1 LNPRAPPPPDLLSRI
16 FLAFLLC
23 ASARAAVTRIDLA
36 FRGSVK
42 NGFPAE
48 VTYGKVYFAADPKLA
63 ANRMICDIDLAS
75 KNAQGLVEFS
85 ADFYMLRPRNANGTA
100 LVEVSNRGGKGLT
113 SVFDF
118 AKHGGDL
125 ISAEALGDSFLLE
138 QGFTL
143 VWLGW
148 EFDVPDEPGVL
159 RANLPV
165 ATNLGKT
172 ISGMIHSEWV
182 GEKRADA
189 ISTGDKAEIGYAA
202 LDPTS
207 SKNQLFVRDE
217 VAAPRTVIPHGDWQ
231 FVDDNHV
238 KLKGGFA
245 PGRLYDI
252 VYEAKNPVVA
262 GLGLAGLRDFVSYL
276 KYGGLATPIS
286 AERAAIKWAIGFGV
300 SQSGRLLRE
309 FLYDG
314 FNQSEARQQV
324 FDGIWA
330 HVGGAGRGS
339 FNQRFAQ
346 PSRDGQPFV
355 NVFYPVDVPPFDERR
370 LTERAKDAHVLPKLF
385 LSHGSYEY
393 WGRCA
398 SLIHTTA
405 DGRADVEPSANTRIY
420 FFAGSQHGA
429 GSIPPA
435 RVPAQNRANA
445 NDYRFGQRALL
456 LALDKWIK
464 AGAEPPPSRFPHLAK
479 NELTSLDG
487 LRFPEISGVAPPLH
501 KREAYR
507 LDFSAEPPKVGA
519 PFPTFVPQVDADG
532 NDVGGIQMP
541 EVKVPL
547 ASYTGWNRR
556 DAAIGA
562 PTEMLSYTGSWIP
575 FPLTKE
581 ERLKS
586 GDPRKSVEER
596 YSSRRAY
603 LDKIDQAAHALLD
616 SGFVLESDLPLLHER
631 AAREWDFIHSAELPS
646 DSTAPRAAP
655 VAARK

>member
-1 LNPRAPPPPDLLSRI
+1 MILLSRI
-16 FLAFLLC
+16 FLVFLLC
-23 ASARAAVTRIDLA
+23 ASAQAAVTRVDVA
-36 FRGSVK
+36 FRDSVK
-42 NGFPAE
+42 NGFPAA
-48 VTYGKVYFAADPKLA
+48 VTSGKVYFSVDPKLD
-63 ANRMICDIDLAS
+63 ANRIVGDIGLAP
-75 KNAQGLVEFS
+75 KNALGLVEFS
-85 ADFYMLRPRNANGTA
+85 ADFCILRPRNANGTA
-100 LVEVSNRGGKGLT
+100 LVEVSNRGGKALT
-113 SVFDF
+113 NVFDF

-125 ISAEALGDSFLLE
+125 TSPEALGDSFLLAH
-138 QGFTL
+138 GFTL

-148 EFDVPDEPGVL
+148 EFDVPNETGML

-165 ATNLGKT
+165 ATNFGKT

-182 GEKRADA
+182 GEKRVDA

-207 SKNQLFVRDE
+207 RANQLFVRDA
-217 VAAPRTVIPHGDWQ
+217 VAAGRTLIPHADWQ
-231 FVDDNHV
+231 FVDDSHV

-262 GLGLAGLRDFVSYL
+262 GLGLAGLRDFVSCL
-276 KYGGLATPIS
+276 KYGVPDTPIS
-286 AERAAIKWAIGFGV
+286 ADRAGIKWAIGFGV

-314 FNQSEARQQV
+314 FNQSEAHLKV

-346 PSRDGQPFV
+346 PSRDGQPLV
-355 NVFYPVDVPPFDERR
+355 NVFYPVDVPPFDELH
-370 LTERAKDAHVLPKLF
+370 LTERANKAHVLPKLF

-405 DGRADVEPSANTRIY
+405 DGKADVEPSANARIY
-420 FFAGSQHGA
+420 FFTGSQHGA

-435 RVPAQNRANA
+435 QVPGQNRANT
-445 NDYRFGQRALL
+445 NDYRFALRALL
-456 LALDKWIK
+456 LAMDKWIK
-464 AGAEPPPSRFPHLAK
+464 TGAEPPPSRFPHLAK
-479 NELTSLDG
+479 EELTSLDG
-487 LRFPEISGVAPPLH
+487 LRFPAISGAGRSVAPPLH

-507 LDFSAEPPKVGA
+507 LDFSIEPPKVGVA
-519 PFPTFVPQVDADG
+519 FPTFVPQVDADG
-532 NDVGGIQMP
+532 NDLGGLQMP

-556 DAAIGA
+556 DPAIGA
-562 PTEMLSYTGSWIP
+562 PAEMLSYTGSWIP
-575 FPLTKE
+575 FALTKE
-581 ERLKS
+581 DRIKS
-586 GDPRKSVEER
+586 GDPRESVAER
-596 YSSRRAY
+596 YPSRQAY
-603 LDKIDQAAHALLD
+603 LDKIDRAAQALLD
-616 SGFVLESDLPLLHER
+616 SGFLLAADLPLLDER
-631 AAREWDFIHSAELPS
+631 AAREWDFIHSVKLQS
-646 DSTAPRAAP
+646 DSVAPRAAP
-655 VAARK
+655 AAARK

>member
-1 LNPRAPPPPDLLSRI
+1 LSRI
-16 FLAFLLC
+16 LCALLLC
-23 ASARAAVTRIDLA
+23 VTGQGAVTRVDLA
-36 FRGSVK
+36 FRDSVK

-48 VTYGKVYFAADPKLA
+48 VEYGKVYFAVDPKLD
-63 ANRMICDIDLAS
+63 ANRIIRDIDLAP
-75 KNAQGLVEFS
+75 KNAQGWVEFS
-85 ADFYMLRPRNANGTA
+85 ADFYMLRPQNTNGTA
-100 LVEVSNRGGKGLT
+100 LVEVSNRGGKALT
-113 SVFDF
+113 NVFDF

-125 ISAEALGDSFLLE
+125 TSPEALGDSFLLA

-148 EFDVPDEPGVL
+148 EFDVPNEPGML

-165 ATNLGKT
+165 ATSLGKT

-182 GEKRADA
+182 GEKRTEV
-189 ISTGDKAEIGYAA
+189 ISTGDKAEIGYSV
-202 LDPTS
+202 LDPNLA
-207 SKNQLFVRDE
+207 KNQLFVRDE
-217 VAAPRTVIPHGDWQ
+217 VAAPRTLIPHEDWQ
-231 FVDDNHV
+231 FVDENHV

-252 VYEAKNPVVA
+252 VYEAKNPVVS

-276 KYGGLATPIS
+276 KYGNVNTPI
-286 AERAAIKWAIGFGV
+286 AADRAGIKWAIGFGV

-314 FNQSEARQQV
+314 FNQNEAHLKV

-355 NVFYPVDVPPFDERR
+355 NVFYPVDVPPFDERH
-370 LTERAKDAHVLPKLF
+370 LTQRANDAHVLPKLF
-385 LSHGSYEY
+385 LLHGSYEY

-405 DGRADVEPSANTRIY
+405 DGKYDVTPSANARIY
-420 FFAGSQHGA
+420 FLAGSQHGA

-435 RVPAQNRANA
+435 QVPAQNRANT
-445 NDYRFGQRALL
+445 NDYRFALRALL
-456 LALDKWIK
+456 LAMDKWIK
-464 AGAEPPPSRFPHLAK
+464 SDIRPPPSRFPHLA
-479 NELTSLDG
+479 NGELTSLEG
-487 LRFPEISGVAPPLH
+487 LRFPKISGVAPPLR

-507 LDFSAEPPKVGA
+507 LDFSVEPPKVGT

-532 NDVGGIQMP
+532 NDLGGIQMP

-556 DAAIGA
+556 AAAIGA

-575 FPLTKE
+575 FPLTKDD
-581 ERLKS
+581 RLKS
-586 GDPRKSVEER
+586 GDPRTSVEER
-596 YSSRRAY
+596 YPSRQAY
-603 LDKIDQAAHALLD
+603 LEKIDEAAHALML
-616 SGFVLESDLPLLHER
+616 SGFVLESDLTLLQER
-631 AAREWDFIHSAELPS
+631 AAREWDFIHSAKLQS
-646 DSTAPRAAP
+646 DSVAPRVAPAAG
-655 VAARK
+655 RR